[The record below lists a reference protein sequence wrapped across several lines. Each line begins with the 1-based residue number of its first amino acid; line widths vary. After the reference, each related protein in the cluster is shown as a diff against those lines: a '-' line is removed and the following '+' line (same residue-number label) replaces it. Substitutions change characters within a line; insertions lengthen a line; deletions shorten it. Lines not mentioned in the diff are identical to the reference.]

1 MPERTLQSDLLKI
14 AHQYGVSM
22 SLQVLY
28 KHGKKFG
35 FLIKTGERCNHKSSW
50 QLDKDKYI
58 EWLSSQ
64 QKIPDNFISM
74 KDACAKHNISYGALQ
89 YQLTIAG
96 IQPVKMGCTRGGM
109 FYVDKDQAAAAASS
123 YKRRK

>member
-14 AHQYGVSM
+14 ARQYDVNL

-28 KHGKKFG
+28 QHGKRVG
-35 FLIKTGERCNHKSSW
+35 FLVKVGERCNHKSKW

-58 EWLSSQ
+58 NWLNSQ
-64 QKIPDNFISM
+64 KTIPNNLISI
-74 KDACAKHNISYGALQ
+74 KDACVKYNISYSALK
-89 YQLTIAG
+89 YQLDKAG
-96 IQPVKMGCTRGGM
+96 AQMTKMGCARGGM
-109 FYVDKDQAAAAASS
+109 FYVDVKLVELAVSN